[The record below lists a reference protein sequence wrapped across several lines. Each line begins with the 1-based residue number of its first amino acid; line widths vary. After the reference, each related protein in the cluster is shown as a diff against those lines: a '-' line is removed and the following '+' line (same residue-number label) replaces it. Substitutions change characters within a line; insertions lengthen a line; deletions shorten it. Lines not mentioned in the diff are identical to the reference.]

1 MGVVEEGIA
10 QRRRRRKGRYEVP
23 SRIRIFEKFAS
34 GLAGIGEY
42 SHLIVIWHMD
52 RANEV
57 RLKAKPRGNADMPK
71 VGIFATRFPSRPNH
85 IATSVVELVNISDA
99 VLTVRGLDAY
109 PGSPVLDIKPYDY
122 WDMVK
127 KPRVP
132 SWFKLFWKKRSS
144 QGHYAEQVAWLG
156 P

>member
-1 MGVVEEGIA
+1 VGVVEKGIA
-10 QRRRRRKGRYEVP
+10 ERRWRRKGRYEVL
-23 SRIRIFEKFAS
+23 SKIKVFEKFAD

-42 SHLIVIWHMD
+42 SHLIVLWRMD
-52 RANEV
+52 RTDEV
-57 RLKAKPRGNADMPK
+57 RLKAKPQGNIEMPK

-85 IATSVVELVNISDA
+85 IATSVVELVNISGA

-109 PGSPVLDIKPYDY
+109 SGSPVLDIKPYDY

-132 SWFKLFWKKRSS
+132 PWFKLFWKERSS
-144 QGHYAEQVAWLG
+144 RGHYAEVAPWLG